1 MNGLGGSHV
10 PRETGSMMR
19 GAGPVFQCPPA
30 GAKEKPPT
38 RRVPGAHQSLPRGE
52 EAPLEL

>member
-1 MNGLGGSHV
+1 
-10 PRETGSMMR
+10 MMR

-38 RRVPGAHQSLPRGE
+38 RRVPGAHQNLPRGE